1 MSEPGEKAN
10 GRRPS
15 RLYVPSLADSVP
27 AAKAFFAK
35 IREVCS
41 VLPDAH
47 LDVDHIGIRLL
58 DRLLI
63 VDARSVTGHR
73 ELRNPIH
80 APPALQRPN
89 SKQHLGV
96 SWTELTARGV
106 HADRPD
112 AISIQVED
120 LLTVPRHTGL

>member
-1 MSEPGEKAN
+1 MSEPGESAN
-10 GRRPS
+10 EDRGDYMCR
-15 RLYVPSLADSVP
+15 LADSVP

-35 IREVCS
+35 ISEVCS
-41 VLPDAH
+41 VLPDTH

-89 SKQHLGV
+89 SKQHLRGAG
-96 SWTELTARGV
+96 TELTAEVSTRT
-106 HADRPD
+106 DQMR
-112 AISIQVED
+112 S
-120 LLTVPRHTGL
+120 RSR